1 MKPQD
6 PNGVPTDVYLSFV
19 SSLFGNRSTLFTG
32 MIVQIMTYAAVF
44 SKSGSHFYVYL
55 TAVFIAVCAYRIYW
69 FHRFDVTDKAALT
82 RPEIALWERRYIY
95 GSVSTTT
102 LLGIGSGFAVLVLQD
117 MFSEIA
123 CVAVTLASMVS
134 VVGRNYGSPS
144 AVNLQTIS
152 ASLPISLGFLL
163 LRDPY
168 MLLLSLTLIPFV
180 LTTRSMAKG
189 VREFLYK
196 NVIAS
201 REISLINDRF
211 DTALNNMTHGLFM
224 LDANNRILVVNRK
237 ACELLHL
244 TNQEQLKDCELDVV
258 LRYGVRDSFVDG
270 SLPALIQRQLAQLV
284 DGSLS
289 RTLIQFSENLFLEF
303 SASRRG
309 DGVVI
314 LIFEDVTS
322 RIRTER
328 RILHMVRYDALTGL
342 ANREYFIDRVKE
354 SLEARPAPGTIGFAV
369 LDVDEF
375 KHVNDIKGHIVGDH
389 LLAEI
394 AARVKR
400 EAQGVAEVARLMGD
414 QFVLYFPNEDNAA
427 DLGERIRAL
436 HGAIG
441 GNYEV
446 DDTTFR
452 ISVSAGYVII
462 DSQEFRPEEWQIK
475 ADLALFEA
483 KSRTKGNCSAF
494 EEEMDARY
502 IERQKLKDDLRE
514 AIEQGRLETVYQPM
528 FLPDGSRIDCCEALA
543 RWNHP
548 ERGMVPPDI
557 FVQIAEDMGLV
568 SGITH
573 HILKLACRDCM
584 TWPGSISVSVNL
596 SVQDLRGNGIVAV
609 VRAALA
615 ASGLPPARLHL
626 EVTESCLMDEFAT
639 VGAILSEL
647 RSMGITIAI
656 DDFGTGFSSLSYLD
670 SLPIDVVKI
679 DRSFVRNITEDER
692 RLKLLRG
699 TVNLSRAL
707 GLQIVVEGVETEDQ
721 LSLINQY
728 QCADLVQGYVF
739 SKPVSK
745 ETVLSMV
752 ADFAKKLDPAPV
764 ESAVPV
770 T

>member
-44 SKSGSHFYVYL
+44 SKSGSHFYLYL

-69 FHRFDVTDKAALT
+69 FHRFDTADKSAMS
-82 RPEIALWERRYIY
+82 REDIALWERRYLY
-95 GSVSTTT
+95 GGVSTTT
-102 LLGIGSGFAVLVLQD
+102 LLGIGSGFAVFVLQD
-117 MFSEIA
+117 MFAEIA
-123 CVAVTLASMVS
+123 CVAVTLASMVA
-134 VVGRNYGSPS
+134 VVGRNYGSS
-144 AVNLQTIS
+144 KAVNLQTIS

-168 MLLLSLTLIPFV
+168 MQLLSVTLIPFV
-180 LTTRSMAKG
+180 LTTRSMATG

-196 NVIAS
+196 NVIAA

-258 LRYGVRDSFVDG
+258 LRYGVRNSFIDG
-270 SLPALIQRQLAQLV
+270 SLPSLIQRQLAQLV

-322 RIRTER
+322 RIRAER
-328 RILHMVRYDALTGL
+328 KILHMVRYDALTGL
-342 ANREYFIDRVKE
+342 PNREYFIDRVKE
-354 SLEARPAPGTIGFAV
+354 SLVARAEPGTIGFAV
-369 LDVDEF
+369 LDIDEF

-394 AARVKR
+394 AARLKR
-400 EAQGVAEVARLMGD
+400 EAKDVALVARLMGD
-414 QFVLYFPNEDNAA
+414 QFVVFFPNEDDVA
-427 DLGERIRAL
+427 DLGQRIRTL
-436 HGAIG
+436 HAAIG

-462 DSQEFRPEEWQIK
+462 GSQEFRPEEWQIK

-483 KSRTKGNCSAF
+483 KSRAKGSCSEF
-494 EEEMDARY
+494 EEEMDERY
-502 IERQKLKDDLRE
+502 IERQKLKEELRE
-514 AIEQGRLETVYQPM
+514 AIEQGQLQVAYQPM
-528 FLPDGSRIDCCEALA
+528 FLPDGSRIDCCEALS
-543 RWNHP
+543 RWHHP
-548 ERGMVPPDI
+548 ERGMVPPDT
-557 FVQIAEDMGLV
+557 FVQIAEDMGIV

-573 HILKLACRDCM
+573 HILNLACHDCM
-584 TWPGSISVSVNL
+584 AWPETISVSVNL
-596 SVQDLRGNGIVAV
+596 SVQDLRSNAIVSV
-609 VRAALA
+609 VRKALA

-626 EVTESCLMDEFAT
+626 EVTESCLMDELAT
-639 VGAILSEL
+639 VGAILTEL

-699 TVNLSRAL
+699 TVNLCREL
-707 GLQIVVEGVETEDQ
+707 GLQIVVEGVETQDQ
-721 LSLINQY
+721 LHLINQY
-728 QCADLVQGYVF
+728 YCADFVQGYVF
-739 SKPVSK
+739 SKPVSNA
-745 ETVLSMV
+745 TLQSMV
-752 ADFAKKLDPAPV
+752 AVLDAKRVTTVV
-764 ESAVPV
+764 EYVA
-770 T
+770 

>member
-44 SKSGSHFYVYL
+44 SKSGSHFYLYL

-69 FHRFDVTDKAALT
+69 FHRFDISDKAAMS
-82 RPEIALWERRYIY
+82 REDIALWERRYLY
-95 GSVSTTT
+95 GGVSTTT

-117 MFSEIA
+117 MFAEIA
-123 CVAVTLASMVS
+123 CVAVTLASMVA
-134 VVGRNYGSPS
+134 VVGRNYGSS
-144 AVNLQTIS
+144 KAVNLQTIS
-152 ASLPISLGFLL
+152 VSVPISLGFLL

-168 MLLLSLTLIPFV
+168 MQLLSVTLIPFV
-180 LTTRSMAKG
+180 LTTRSMATG

-196 NVIAS
+196 NVIAA

-258 LRYGVRDSFVDG
+258 LRYGVRTSFIDG
-270 SLPALIQRQLAQLV
+270 SLPGLIQRQLAQLV

-322 RIRTER
+322 RIRAER
-328 RILHMVRYDALTGL
+328 KILHMVRYDALTGL
-342 ANREYFIDRVKE
+342 PNREYFIDRVKE
-354 SLEARPAPGTIGFAV
+354 SILARAKPGTIGFAV
-369 LDVDEF
+369 LDIDEF

-389 LLAEI
+389 LLAMI
-394 AARVKR
+394 AARLKR
-400 EAQGVAEVARLMGD
+400 EAKGVALVARLMGD
-414 QFVLYFPNEDNAA
+414 QFVVFFPNEDDAA
-427 DLGERIRAL
+427 DLDQRIRML
-436 HGAIG
+436 HAAIG

-462 DSQEFRPEEWQIK
+462 GSQEFRPEEWQIK

-483 KSRTKGNCSAF
+483 KSRSKGSCSAF
-494 EEEMDARY
+494 EEEMDERY

-514 AIEQGRLETVYQPM
+514 AIEKGQLHVVYQPM
-528 FLPDGSRIDCCEALA
+528 FLPDGSRIDCCEALS

-548 ERGMVPPDI
+548 ERGMVPPDT
-557 FVQIAEDMGLV
+557 FVQIAEDMGIV

-573 HILKLACRDCM
+573 HILDLACHDCM
-584 TWPGSISVSVNL
+584 TWPETISVSVNL
-596 SVQDLRGNGIVAV
+596 SVQDLRSSAIVSV
-609 VRAALA
+609 VRKALA
-615 ASGLPPARLHL
+615 GSGLTPARLHL
-626 EVTESCLMDEFAT
+626 EVTESCLMDELAT
-639 VGAILSEL
+639 VGAILTEL

-699 TVNLSRAL
+699 TVNLSREL
-707 GLQIVVEGVETEDQ
+707 GLQIVVEGVETQDQ
-721 LSLINQY
+721 LHLINQY
-728 QCADLVQGYVF
+728 HCADFVQGYVF
-739 SKPVSK
+739 SKPVANA
-745 ETVLSMV
+745 TLLSMV
-752 ADFAKKLDPAPV
+752 AVLDAKRAATVV
-764 ESAVPV
+764 EYVA
-770 T
+770 